1 MLLRGKEVVRG
12 FAGHAYL
19 IEIGHTSRDDES
31 CSKGKE
37 SSCMDSLR
45 PENTV
50 RLAEHGRYGF
60 VPTHEGTSF
69 ESMVQAFSAGYGVF
83 GAQPLKNER
92 NFAWAA
98 DLRRTEALTTV
109 HSVYQSPWIIRTL
122 DESPQHL
129 TFFLPHTGSF
139 RVSIGRRTVESGAG
153 HLLMANNHEAG
164 DRVLQGGPH
173 RSDALFLDWKVV
185 RQALTSLVETPL
197 SESLD
202 LEPILD
208 LSTQAGQLIGNLV
221 QTIVQGMRDGGP
233 LLSSPLA
240 AAAMSQTLAH
250 LVIRFA
256 RHRLSDRLERKNVSL
271 IAPWHVRRAI
281 EYMHANIAEPLTMT
295 MVADDVGVSLRALQT
310 GFKAFRGTSPAGY
323 LRTIR
328 LQAAREQ
335 LRDPTNQQSVR
346 EICAIWGFAHAG
358 RFSIVYRSTFGES
371 PRDTRLRAERLR

>member
-1 MLLRGKEVVRG
+1 MWQ
-12 FAGHAYL
+12 
-19 IEIGHTSRDDES
+19 
-31 CSKGKE
+31 GKE
-37 SSCMDSLR
+37 SSCMRSLR
-45 PENTV
+45 PENTA
-50 RLAEHGRYGF
+50 RAPEHEAYGF
-60 VPTHEGTSF
+60 VPAHEGANF
-69 ESMVQAFSAGYGVF
+69 ESMVQAFSTGYGVF
-83 GAQPLKNER
+83 GGQPLSNDR
-92 NFAWAA
+92 SFAWAA
-98 DLRRTEALTTV
+98 DLRRTEAFTMF
-109 HSVYQSPWIIRTL
+109 HSVYQSSWTIRTL

-129 TFFLPHTGSF
+129 AFYMPYTGSF
-139 RVSIGRRTVESGAG
+139 RLSVGKRTVESGAG

-164 DRVLQGGPH
+164 DRVIQGGPH
-173 RSDALFLDWKVV
+173 RSDVLFLDWKVV
-185 RQALTSLVETPL
+185 KRALSSLVETPL

-202 LEPILD
+202 LEPVLD
-208 LSTQAGQLIGNLV
+208 LSTQPGQLIGNLARTV
-221 QTIVQGMRDGGP
+221 VQGMRESGP

-240 AAAMSQTLAH
+240 AAAMSETLAH

-256 RHRLSDRLERKNVSL
+256 RHRLSDHLEKKKVSL

-281 EYMHANIAEPLTMT
+281 DYMHANIAEPLTMT

>member
-1 MLLRGKEVVRG
+1 MR
-12 FAGHAYL
+12 
-19 IEIGHTSRDDES
+19 
-31 CSKGKE
+31 
-37 SSCMDSLR
+37 SLR
-45 PENTV
+45 PENTA
-50 RLAEHGRYGF
+50 RAPEHESYGF
-60 VPTHEGTSF
+60 APTHEGANF

-83 GAQPLKNER
+83 GGQPLSNDR
-92 NFAWAA
+92 CFAWAA
-98 DLRRTEALTTV
+98 DLRRTEAFTMF
-109 HSVYQSPWIIRTL
+109 HSVYQSSWTIRTL

-129 TFFLPHTGSF
+129 AFYMPYTGSF
-139 RVSIGRRTVESGAG
+139 RLSVGKRTVESGAG

-164 DRVLQGGPH
+164 DRVIQGGPH
-173 RSDALFLDWKVV
+173 RSDVLFLDWKVV
-185 RQALTSLVETPL
+185 KRALASLVETPL

-202 LEPILD
+202 LEPVLD
-208 LSTQAGQLIGNLV
+208 LSTQPGQLIGNLARTV
-221 QTIVQGMRDGGP
+221 VQGMRDGGP

-240 AAAMSQTLAH
+240 AAAMSETLAH
-250 LVIRFA
+250 LVIRFG
-256 RHRLSDRLERKNVSL
+256 RHRLSDHLEKRKVAL

-281 EYMHANIAEPLTMT
+281 DYMHANIAEPLTMT

>member
-1 MLLRGKEVVRG
+1 
-12 FAGHAYL
+12 
-19 IEIGHTSRDDES
+19 
-31 CSKGKE
+31 
-37 SSCMDSLR
+37 MDSMR
-45 PENTV
+45 PENM
-50 RLAEHGRYGF
+50 AHFPEHGRYGF
-60 VPTHEGTSF
+60 VPTHEGASF

-92 NFAWAA
+92 KFAWAA
-98 DLRRTEALTTV
+98 DLRRTEALTTL
-109 HSVYQSPWIIRTL
+109 HSVYESPWTIRTL

-129 TFFLPHTGSF
+129 TFFMPHTGSF
-139 RVSIGRRTVESGAG
+139 RLSIGRRTVESGTG

-164 DRVLQGGPH
+164 DRVIQGVPH

-185 RQALTSLVETPL
+185 KQALASLVETPF

-208 LSTQAGQLIGNLV
+208 LTTQAGQLIGNLV
-221 QTIVQGMRDGGP
+221 QTIVQGMRAGGP
-233 LLSSPLA
+233 LLCSPLA
-240 AAAMSQTLAH
+240 AAAMSETLAH
-250 LVIRFA
+250 LVIRFG
-256 RHRLSDRLERKNVSL
+256 RHRLSDRLERKKVSL

-335 LRDPTNQQSVR
+335 LRDPTNQRSVR

-358 RFSIVYRSTFGES
+358 RFSIIYRSTFGES